1 MRTRHLVGV
10 LRSNPLNAFQELLL
24 SLEDWRWTRGRFSA
38 ETRFPSTFVNHQRKQ
53 KGYTMSLPLSEVS
66 SSSSNHSGGFIFI
79 SKSVCTDNVKG
90 SGSFA
95 GAHLVSVGSSVSHLD
110 LSGMS
115 EEDLVARIHSLST
128 ENEELRAVLQ
138 HNNALLEVGE
148 VLCYHKIYS

>member
-1 MRTRHLVGV
+1 
-10 LRSNPLNAFQELLL
+10 
-24 SLEDWRWTRGRFSA
+24 
-38 ETRFPSTFVNHQRKQ
+38 
-53 KGYTMSLPLSEVS
+53 MSLPLSEVS

-79 SKSVCTDNVKG
+79 SKSVCPDNVKG

-95 GAHLVSVGSSVSHLD
+95 GAHLVSIGSSVSHLD